1 MGIIRKCV
9 YCRSS
14 SLRLFRTVKQYSLI
28 RCNNCSLVQTVQ
40 SSLKNRNHINQIVYS
55 DEYLGNYLKREKELK
70 LRFCQRVSEIDK
82 YKKGGKIMDIGC
94 SIGLFLECIHETSKY
109 KWQLYGVDLNKKS
122 IKIAKRRVKANLTVG
137 TLISTKY
144 PSKFFDCIICF
155 DVLEHDVNI
164 KRTLQEIRRLLKDG
178 GLLVVQSPNY
188 KSVMAN
194 LSGVYWDWWSVP
206 DHVIHFSKDTLIAVL
221 RCNNFS
227 IIKWFSWEPEKDFV
241 MNIAGSIR
249 KSLPS
254 TLFMNKIL
262 AKFSVF
268 PLSIL
273 WRLIQ
278 IPERALPIGGEIVVI
293 ARNGTS

>member
-1 MGIIRKCV
+1 MYRTCIYCKSNKMSFFRKITG
-9 YCRSS
+9 YT
-14 SLRLFRTVKQYSLI
+14 LVK
-28 RCNNCSLVQTVQ
+28 CNNCSLIQTAQ
-40 SSLKNRNHINQIVYS
+40 SGLKNRNHINQVIYS
-55 DEYLGNYLKREKELK
+55 DEYLENYLKREKELK
-70 LRFCQRVSEIDK
+70 FRFYLRISEIEK
-82 YKKGGKIMDIGC
+82 YKKGGKILDIGC
-94 SIGLFLECIHETSKY
+94 SIGLLLECIHEVLKG
-109 KWQLYGVDLNKKS
+109 KWQLYGVDLNEKS
-122 IKIAKRRVKANLTVG
+122 IKVAKRRVKASLSVG
-137 TLISTKY
+137 TLTSTKY
-144 PSKFFDCIICF
+144 PSKFFDCITCF

-164 KRTLQEIRRLLKDG
+164 KRTLQEIRRLLKDD
-178 GLLVVQSPNY
+178 GLLVIQSPNY

-206 DHVIHFSKDTLIAVL
+206 DHVIHFSKDTLIEVL

-227 IIKWFSWEPEKDFV
+227 ISKWFSWEPEKDFV

-262 AKFSVF
+262 AKLSIF

-278 IPERALPIGGEIVVI
+278 IPERVLPIGGEIVVI